1 MAPRSGVAAT
11 KFATPDTPPRKA
23 IGKLKRAA
31 TKIVAGSEELK
42 LLQYILRMRFRAR
55 SGTSFASLVSNCG
68 MLEVRLLTKFYSG
81 IPVVD
86 HVSFSIQPGQILGY
100 LGPNGAG
107 KSTTVKMLTGLIEPS
122 SGRITFHGQDV
133 REDLPG
139 FQRRIGYVPEEPH
152 LYPHL
157 SGREYLQLV
166 GRLRGLKRRVL
177 EPRMDELVRLFG
189 LWEDRHSPLASYSKG
204 MRQKILL
211 SAALLHDPELLI
223 LDEPFSG
230 LDVNAAMILRSLLKA
245 LAGRNKMVLY
255 SSHVLE
261 VVEKV
266 CDTVLI
272 LRKGQVV
279 AHDSVARLRELMSE
293 SSLEGVFSQ
302 LTQPEDTDV
311 IAHRILAVVAQ

>member
-1 MAPRSGVAAT
+1 
-11 KFATPDTPPRKA
+11 
-23 IGKLKRAA
+23 
-31 TKIVAGSEELK
+31 
-42 LLQYILRMRFRAR
+42 
-55 SGTSFASLVSNCG
+55 
-68 MLEVRLLTKFYSG
+68 MLEVRLLTKCYSG

-86 HVSFSIQPGQILGY
+86 HVSFLIRPGEILGY

-107 KSTTVKMLTGLIEPS
+107 KSTTVKMLTGLLEPT
-122 SGRITFHGQDV
+122 SGHISFHGQDV
-133 REDLPG
+133 RQDLKV
-139 FQRRIGYVPEEPH
+139 FQRRTGYVPEEPH

-157 SGREYLQLV
+157 SGREYLQLI
-166 GRLRGLKRRVL
+166 GRLRGLARRVL
-177 EPRMDELVRLFG
+177 EPKMDELLHLIG

-211 SAALLHDPELLI
+211 LAALLHDPELLI

-230 LDVNAAMILRSLLKA
+230 LDVNAAMMLRSLLQS
-245 LAGRNKMVLY
+245 LAERKKMILY

-266 CDTVLI
+266 CHTVLI

-293 SSLEGVFSQ
+293 SSLEGVFAQ
-302 LTQPEDTDV
+302 LTQTEDTTA
-311 IAHRILAVVAQ
+311 IARRILDVVAV

>member
-1 MAPRSGVAAT
+1 
-11 KFATPDTPPRKA
+11 
-23 IGKLKRAA
+23 
-31 TKIVAGSEELK
+31 
-42 LLQYILRMRFRAR
+42 MRLGP
-55 SGTSFASLVSNCG
+55 GTGLLVSVSKCD
-68 MLEVRLLTKFYSG
+68 MLEVRLLTKYYTG

-86 HVSFSIQPGQILGY
+86 HVSFSIRPGQILGY

-122 SGRITFHGQDV
+122 SGHIQFYGRDV
-133 REDLPG
+133 CDDLLA
-139 FQRRIGYVPEEPH
+139 FQQRIGYVPEEPH

-177 EPRMDELVRLFG
+177 EPRMDELIRLFG
-189 LWEDRHSPLASYSKG
+189 LWEDRHSALASYSKG

-230 LDVNAAMILRSLLKA
+230 LDVNAAMVLRSLLKA
-245 LAGRNKMVLY
+245 LSGRQKMVLY

-279 AHDSVARLRELMSE
+279 AHDSVARLREMMSE

-302 LTQPEDTDV
+302 LTQAEDSDA
-311 IAHRILAVVAQ
+311 IAHRILEVVAR